1 MSELSVIV
9 PVHNAARFL
18 PGCLAT
24 IRANY
29 RDGYQFIVIDDHSS
43 DATPQLLEQ
52 ARETMPWLTVL
63 RNPENYGV
71 ARSRNR
77 ALEAADGRYLSYLDA
92 DDWYQ
97 AGHLDATLAAIKRFG
112 VDFVRTDHIRVDGLW
127 RTIVEAPEPVR
138 DTVLDPRG
146 QFGGVGRTTIVDYPF
161 LWAGIYDRERI
172 APELLTFDES
182 LRTAADRPWFWRL
195 YLNTESTVVVGVR
208 GYFYRKDSNPSALT
222 QAGNPSTLHFL
233 DAYARIRDLAVA
245 SAMPHHVEQA
255 AYGACRIVY
264 LHLMKRE
271 RLSRE
276 LQSELFRRSSRFLNS
291 FAGEPMSR
299 ALAALPFRQR
309 LVLKRVLRLERS

>member
-9 PVHNAARFL
+9 PVHNAAPFL

-24 IRANY
+24 IRANH
-29 RDGYQFIVIDDHSS
+29 RDGYQFIVIDDHST
-43 DATPQLLEQ
+43 DETPRLIEQ

-71 ARSRNR
+71 ARSRNL
-77 ALEAADGRYLSYLDA
+77 ALEAAEGRYLSYLDV

-112 VDFVRTDHIRVDGLW
+112 VDFVRTDHVRVDGLH

-138 DTVLDPRG
+138 DTVLDPRRQLGRAG
-146 QFGGVGRTTIVDYPF
+146 QVTIVDYPF

-172 APELLTFDES
+172 APEFLAFDES

-195 YLNTESTVVVGVR
+195 HLNTQSTAVVGLR
-208 GYFYRKDSNPSALT
+208 GYFYRKDTNTSALT
-222 QAGNPSTLHFL
+222 QAGNPATLHFL
-233 DAYARIRDLAVA
+233 DAYARIRDDAVA
-245 SAMPHHVEQA
+245 TGVQETVEKA

-264 LHLMKRE
+264 FHLMKRE
-271 RLSRE
+271 RLSPE

-291 FAGEPMSR
+291 FQGEAIAR
-299 ALAALPFRQR
+299 ALAELPLTQR
-309 LVLKRVLRLERS
+309 LVLKRVQRLERS